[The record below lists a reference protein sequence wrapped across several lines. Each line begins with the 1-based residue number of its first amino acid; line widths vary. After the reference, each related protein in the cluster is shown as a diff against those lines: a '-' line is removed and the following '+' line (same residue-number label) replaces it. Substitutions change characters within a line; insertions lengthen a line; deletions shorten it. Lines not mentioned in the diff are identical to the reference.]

1 MSGSEDES
9 AWDSDNEVF
18 HTEEIDAENEAELQ
32 IYAKQQLGLSLDGP
46 DADLAWV
53 AWEAFV
59 APPPEEWTEHV
70 DPEGRV
76 FFFSHVTKESSWSHP
91 GDGLFRELVDIVKG
105 LRAQQPR
112 PTEKQRSRVMQEH
125 LVQTH
130 RRAELDLHGWSGPYT
145 MDGGG
150 EYFYNSV
157 SKESAWESPHEKWE
171 QELALRHALL
181 HRCLLQDWPKSLE
194 PPPSQEEAAADIR
207 PLALSLETLAS
218 QAISTMEKSP
228 EDDDAVSLCSAR
240 SFVTVRSARS
250 MRSMVSARSA
260 RSLRSTPS
268 PASPRGVQRS
278 QSSGYPPA
286 VPSSPT
292 TPTSPS
298 HPTALLRT
306 QSESLPR
313 FGAADSDHVQSPS
326 VPAVVA
332 DCGAEPDVLM
342 SPNQAPSINDISQC
356 KSVSPV
362 LVPCKSS
369 PPCKVDHL
377 MAPLPKSPPCKV
389 LEKARKAPAGESSPA
404 SVDKDIYSSL
414 HLLEKAP
421 VASPSPGVKSKKV
434 PSPTVTKPATS
445 ATPEVAS
452 LEKSAAT
459 ESSPIS
465 KMRAISFEDAVS
477 VDKAEGDLTSW
488 LPEHAQRIIKRHLGD
503 KSSLSPGGSPANNQ
517 NADLNDAYPEMP
529 VVDNAEVAGGMAAD
543 DAAAGDAAVMALVAR
558 KCAPAEPPVTV
569 DLPAGL
575 LTQILS
581 STSGIPEV
589 KDLIELS
596 EKGSQPPV
604 TSELPADLPA
614 QVVSSTSVPLEEG
627 SPVSSPV
634 RMPEGSPVSST
645 GSRSNSAQ
653 FFNLYDADPE
663 NVEAQK
669 VHLWLKG
676 LGLARYFEQLASEG
690 FDDMS
695 ILTNVKEEEIA
706 ELIDMCP
713 MPKLHQQQLRR
724 GLARL
729 RAGGSDE
736 TRQRKVRSRTG
747 EDGDL

>member
-32 IYAKQQLGLSLDGP
+32 VYAKQQLGLSLDGP

-59 APPPEEWTEHV
+59 APPPEGWTEHV
-70 DPEGRV
+70 DTEGRV

-112 PTEKQRSRVMQEH
+112 PTEKQRSREMQEH

-145 MDGGG
+145 MDVGGQ
-150 EYFYNSV
+150 YFYNSV
-157 SKESAWESPHEKWE
+157 SNESTWESPHEKWE

-207 PLALSLETLAS
+207 PLGLSLETLAS
-218 QAISTMEKSP
+218 QAISTMENSP
-228 EDDDAVSLCSAR
+228 EDEDAVSLCSAR
-240 SFVTVRSARS
+240 SFATVRSARS
-250 MRSMVSARSA
+250 TRSMVSARSA
-260 RSLRSTPS
+260 RSMRSTPS

-278 QSSGYPPA
+278 QLSGYPPA

-292 TPTSPS
+292 TPTSPTK
-298 HPTALLRT
+298 PTALLRT

-326 VPAVVA
+326 VPVVVA
-332 DCGAEPDVLM
+332 ECVAEPDVLV
-342 SPNQAPSINDISQC
+342 SPNPSPSISDISQC

-404 SVDKDIYSSL
+404 SVDKDRIVSP
-414 HLLEKAP
+414 A
-421 VASPSPGVKSKKV
+421 ASPSPGVKSKKV
-434 PSPTVTKPATS
+434 PSPTATKPAMS
-445 ATPEVAS
+445 ATPEVTS
-452 LEKSAAT
+452 LEESAAT

-465 KMRAISFEDAVS
+465 KMRAISFEDAACP
-477 VDKAEGDLTSW
+477 DKAEGDLTAW

-503 KSSLSPGGSPANNQ
+503 KSSLSPSDSPVNNQ

-558 KCAPAEPPVTV
+558 KCAPAEPLVTV
-569 DLPAGL
+569 ELPAGL
-575 LTQILS
+575 MTQILS

-589 KDLIELS
+589 RDLMELS
-596 EKGSQPPV
+596 EEGSQTPV

-614 QVVSSTSVPLEEG
+614 HTSG
-627 SPVSSPV
+627 I
-634 RMPEGSPVSST
+634 PEGSPVSS
-645 GSRSNSAQ
+645 GGNSAQ
-653 FFNLYDADPE
+653 FFNLYDAE
-663 NVEAQK
+663 NEEAQK
-669 VHLWLKG
+669 VHHWLKS
-676 LGLARYFEQLASEG
+676 LGLARYFEQLAAEG

-695 ILTNVKEEEIA
+695 ILANVEEKQIA

-736 TRQRKVRSRTG
+736 AIVAESSIPENMLEAPLG
-747 EDGDL
+747 ECV